1 MDIQTIINDDF
12 QFNNIEIDKLPNE
25 KGIISIVLDGSIER
39 RDYYAFLIIKDKII
53 MRVINFQNYEIV
65 FDKDLNYKLKA
76 ITSENNP
83 LNLSVNYGLYEQAK

>member
-1 MDIQTIINDDF
+1 LFLYSTII
-12 QFNNIEIDKLPNE
+12 Q
-25 KGIISIVLDGSIER
+25 GVV
-39 RDYYAFLIIKDKII
+39 KDKII

-76 ITSENNP
+76 ITPENNP